1 MANKI
6 SLIVPMSDI
15 LAGWLSENQGV
26 IQSRT
31 SARCA
36 VSDYAVFQR
45 ASSKSMLMDLC
56 RENGIPIPR
65 TVRIT
70 DGNLEAVCAL
80 VGFPALI
87 KPDHSVGARGITRV
101 NNSEEFRYRYP
112 AISAKYGSCSLQEF
126 VDNPDFYYNVML
138 YRYEDGSYA
147 QDVITKIFRFYP
159 LSGGSSC
166 CCVTIEL
173 PELSEICKKTLDLL
187 EWEGFADFDVL
198 YDIRELQ
205 YKIIEINPRV
215 PASLRAAAVSG
226 VDFPQIMVCDKLG
239 WPKPVMKY
247 QTGVYLR
254 YLGLDTMWF
263 LKSNKRFSS
272 SPSWFEFFGN
282 DLFYQD
288 LYSEDFRM
296 SVYSIFEGVKKLFKN
311 R

>member
-1 MANKI
+1 M
-6 SLIVPMSDI
+6 
-15 LAGWLSENQGV
+15 
-26 IQSRT
+26 
-31 SARCA
+31 
-36 VSDYAVFQR
+36 
-45 ASSKSMLMDLC
+45 
-56 RENGIPIPR
+56 
-65 TVRIT
+65 
-70 DGNLEAVCAL
+70 
-80 VGFPALI
+80 
-87 KPDHSVGARGITRV
+87 
-101 NNSEEFRYRYP
+101 
-112 AISAKYGSCSLQEF
+112 
-126 VDNPDFYYNVML
+126 
-138 YRYEDGSYA
+138 
-147 QDVITKIFRFYP
+147 
-159 LSGGSSC
+159 
-166 CCVTIEL
+166 
-173 PELSEICKKTLDLL
+173 DLL

-296 SVYSIFEGVKKLFKN
+296 SVYSIFEGIKKLFKN